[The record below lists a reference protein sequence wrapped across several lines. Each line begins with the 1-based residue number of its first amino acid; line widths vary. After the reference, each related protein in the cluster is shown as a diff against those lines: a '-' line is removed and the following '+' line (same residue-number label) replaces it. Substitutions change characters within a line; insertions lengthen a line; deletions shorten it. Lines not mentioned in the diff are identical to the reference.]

1 MNNSSEKK
9 LKKGGLNKV
18 LKPKQI
24 KCLELMI
31 KGNMTDKD
39 IAAAIHITQKTICEW
54 KKKDKEFQD
63 EYNSLMRNS
72 LQYAA
77 PKAFRKQ
84 MSLLNSRND
93 MVAHLAA
100 KDIMDRAGFSPVD
113 KIDLNADVDMEL
125 NINIDYGD
133 ADE

>member
-1 MNNSSEKK
+1 M
-9 LKKGGLNKV
+9 

-31 KGNMTDKD
+31 KGEMTDKE
-39 IAAAIHITQKTICEW
+39 IAKAINISQKTICDW
-54 KKKDKEFQD
+54 KKNCKEFQD
-63 EYNSLMRNS
+63 EYNSLMRRS

-84 MSLLNSRND
+84 MALLNSESD

-100 KDIMDRAGFSPVD
+100 KDIMDRAGFNPTD
-113 KIDLNADVDMEL
+113 KVEMDMDMDLN
-125 NINIDYGD
+125 ISIDYGD
-133 ADE
+133 DDETDSENEN

>member
-1 MNNSSEKK
+1 MA
-9 LKKGGLNKV
+9 

-31 KGNMTDKD
+31 RGEMKDKE
-39 IAAAIHITQKTICEW
+39 IAKAINVTQKTICEW
-54 KKKDKEFQD
+54 KKNCAEFQE
-63 EYNSLMRNS
+63 EYNSLMRSS

-84 MSLLNSRND
+84 MSLLDSKND

-100 KDIMDRAGFSPVD
+100 KDIMDRAGFSSVD
-113 KIDLNADVDMEL
+113 KVEMDMDISPIVIKNDVVE
-125 NINIDYGD
+125 
-133 ADE
+133 